1 MIAAASLRSSAR
13 GSLLLAS
20 ALFSACM
27 RVPDASPSVVARAQQ
42 PSRVET
48 LSAQHSAAAVHEQKP
63 TAGAQVE
70 VRVAP
75 TQSEVASVT
84 VTVTATRALRDA
96 KLRIGTELPTRVEG
110 DAEWTL
116 DPLNAGQSVTRTVT
130 VRRTQ
135 PSAFGSLVTAS
146 VTVEQSGSPVSDVG
160 AAWAFG
166 EPSPERVLPR
176 SGAALGE
183 DGVGQLGPNDR
194 VIRTPEGVRLHE
206 SIVP

>member
-13 GSLLLAS
+13 ASLLLAS
-20 ALFSACM
+20 ALFAACM
-27 RVPDASPSVVARAQQ
+27 RVPDASPSARARAPQSPQ
-42 PSRVET
+42 VET
-48 LSAQHSAAAVHEQKP
+48 PSAQHAAAAAHEHKP

-70 VRVAP
+70 LRVAP
-75 TQSEVASVT
+75 TQSDVATVT

-116 DPLNAGQSVTRTVT
+116 EPLNAGQTITRTVT

-146 VTVEQSGSPVSDVG
+146 VTVEQPGSRVSDVG

-176 SGAALGE
+176 SGAELGE

-194 VIRTPEGVRLHE
+194 VVRTPEGVRLHE

>member
-1 MIAAASLRSSAR
+1 MIAAGSLRACAR
-13 GSLLLAS
+13 ASLLLAS
-20 ALFSACM
+20 VLFSACM
-27 RVPDASPSVVARAQQ
+27 RAPDASPTVARAQAARIEA
-42 PSRVET
+42 P
-48 LSAQHSAAAVHEQKP
+48 SAQRAGAPTHEQKP
-63 TAGAQVE
+63 TAGAQVD

-75 TQSEVASVT
+75 TQSDVATVT
-84 VTVTATRALRDA
+84 VTVTATRALRDG

-116 DPLNAGQSVTRTVT
+116 EPLNAGQSVTRTVT

-135 PSAFGSLVTAS
+135 PSPFGSLVTAS
-146 VTVEQSGSPVSDVG
+146 VTVEQSGSRVSDVG

-166 EPSPERVLPR
+166 DPSPERVLPR

-206 SIVP
+206 STVP

>member
-13 GSLLLAS
+13 ASLLLAS
-20 ALFSACM
+20 AMFSACM
-27 RVPDASPSVVARAQQ
+27 RAPDASPSVLARAQQ
-42 PSRVET
+42 PSRVEAP
-48 LSAQHSAAAVHEQKP
+48 SAERAPAHEQKP
-63 TAGAQVE
+63 SAGAQVD

-75 TQSEVASVT
+75 TQSDVASVT

-116 DPLNAGQSVTRTVT
+116 EPMNAGQSITRTVN

-146 VTVEQSGSPVSDVG
+146 VTVEQSGSRVSDVG

-206 SIVP
+206 STVP